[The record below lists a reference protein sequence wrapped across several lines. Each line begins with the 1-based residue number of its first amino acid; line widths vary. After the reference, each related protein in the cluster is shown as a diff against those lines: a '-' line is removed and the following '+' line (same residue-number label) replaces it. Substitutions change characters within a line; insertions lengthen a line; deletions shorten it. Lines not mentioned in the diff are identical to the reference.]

1 MLGNQQEDAA
11 SCWLPSPCQSAGGL
25 SEIEEYFMYTFL
37 IMLVACGENS
47 TISYL
52 MGEQSF
58 YWCAIDIST
67 MVNWVP
73 SLYIYEW
80 HKSICVKR
88 KENNPHTRR
97 YVVKNSPYN
106 AIELTTIVS

>member
-1 MLGNQQEDAA
+1 MDGKRASRFSQGMVMLGNQQEDAA

-37 IMLVACGENS
+37 IMLVAFGENS

-58 YWCAIDIST
+58 YWCGIDIST

-73 SLYIYEW
+73 SLYIY
-80 HKSICVKR
+80 I
-88 KENNPHTRR
+88 
-97 YVVKNSPYN
+97 
-106 AIELTTIVS
+106 